1 MAVSESTAVMDRGE
15 VSSWIGTPPVARQ
28 RTSRNISLIGVLLLT
43 AAVYSLPWISA
54 SRSPRAGLPPV
65 FGADFYAYLNLSHTC
80 TLTGL
85 SDHDPWYGLPIQPK
99 FGHSTFRAAFVLF
112 GAARSLLG
120 SDMATSIVWSIC
132 WSVLIAL
139 SLWLLLRTLFEGGS
153 SLFLFAGTSMMVFFS
168 LTTLKINV
176 IDWVHFL
183 SGTVGNDLPLPF
195 IRMFFPQL
203 VIPLLALYFMYCKKA
218 WDRGWPRDYVPL
230 VLIQIAT
237 FVSFPYG
244 SVFAGLATFVFLLL
258 IVRRNDLRRR
268 VAQFAVVGVI
278 SLLADGL
285 YLWLAQLHVR
295 SVPTAQHGPPMF
307 HLDLGQL
314 RTDFGGTVVLLLAL
328 SVFLLFLR
336 QKDSSRVI
344 VVSIALANVVMLL
357 ADCLIDPLLL
367 VSHHAG
373 YFVQIS
379 LGLELCAVVFW
390 ARSLVSRRLFT
401 LATAAASIFFVLNG
415 ALASW
420 TAVRRS
426 AETNTSLGKF
436 AVVMSGLNLS
446 FNDLVI
452 APAKEV
458 DDASTTVPLITRAH
472 VLYTPEAEILL
483 GPSDESAVKEHLAA
497 YLFLSGRDSTW
508 VEAQLS
514 RHLIPSAIMTPGQR
528 FDLQYHHRPDLMD
541 KEVREALVP
550 QLLALDHGPTPS
562 VLSGLRRIVVLDDI
576 GHPTFDDAHVS
587 RLLRVTEDYNSGAIR
602 VRVCSTIPT
611 KN

>member
-1 MAVSESTAVMDRGE
+1 MAVSERTAVTDRGE
-15 VSSWIGTPPVARQ
+15 VSSWIEIPPVTRQ
-28 RTSRNISLIGVLLLT
+28 RTSRNISLVGVLLLT

-80 TLTGL
+80 GL
-85 SDHDPWYGLPIQPK
+85 MGISDRDPWYGLPIQPK

-132 WSVLIAL
+132 WSVLIAFA
-139 SLWLLLRTLFEGGS
+139 LWLLLRTLFEGGS

-176 IDWVHFL
+176 MDWVHFL
-183 SGTVGNDLPLPF
+183 SGGIGNEIPLPF

-203 VIPLLALYFMYCKKA
+203 VIPLLALYFMFCKKA
-218 WDRGWPRDYVPL
+218 WDRGRTRDYVLL
-230 VLIQIAT
+230 VWIQLAT

-244 SVFAGLATFVFLLL
+244 SVFAGLATFIFLLL
-258 IVRRNDLRRR
+258 VAKRNDLRRR
-268 VAQFAVVGVI
+268 VAPFAVVGVV

-285 YLWLAQLHVR
+285 YLWLAQMHVR
-295 SVPTAQHGPPMF
+295 SVPTAHHGPPMF

-336 QKDSSRVI
+336 QRDSSRLM

-401 LATAAASIFFVLNG
+401 VATVAASIFFVLNG

-420 TAVRRS
+420 IAVRRS
-426 AETNTSLGKF
+426 AETNRSLGKF

-446 FNDLVI
+446 SNDLVI

-458 DDASTTVPLITRAH
+458 DDPSTTVPLLTRAH

-483 GPSDESAVKEHLAA
+483 GPGDESLMTQRQAA
-497 YLFLSGRDSTW
+497 YLFLSGRDSSW

-514 RHLIPSAIMTPGQR
+514 RHLLPSAIITPGQR
-528 FDLQYHHRPDLMD
+528 FDLQYHHRPDLLEQ
-541 KEVREALVP
+541 EVRQSLLP
-550 QLLALDHGPTPS
+550 QMRALDSGVVPS
-562 VLSGLRRIVVLDDI
+562 AIAGSPRVIVLDDI

-587 RLLRVTEDYNSGAIR
+587 RLLRVSEDYNSGAIR
-602 VRVCSTIPT
+602 VRVCSTTPT